1 MKQFS
6 CGDVVP
12 GCAAVF
18 SAPDTEGILVKVT
31 EHALR
36 DHGLT
41 SIPPELLGAV
51 KACIVRV
58 PAA

>member
-12 GCAAVF
+12 GCGRTFRGTQEEILQAVA
-18 SAPDTEGILVKVT
+18 S
-31 EHALR
+31 HAQV

-41 SIPPELLGAV
+41 SIPAGLVDQVCASMT
-51 KACIVRV
+51 
-58 PAA
+58 PA